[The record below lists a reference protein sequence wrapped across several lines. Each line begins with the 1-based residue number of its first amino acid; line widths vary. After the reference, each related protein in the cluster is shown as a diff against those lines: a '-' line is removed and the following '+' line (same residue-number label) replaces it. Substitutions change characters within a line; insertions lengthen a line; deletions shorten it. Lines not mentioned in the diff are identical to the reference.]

1 MKYLLSDYVNPNQQL
16 LTIKDVLKESIFS
29 KKSNQ
34 ANMINESPTIVCLL
48 KKVKQR
54 KNNMRGSNVNTR

>member
-48 KKVKQR
+48 KKVK
-54 KNNMRGSNVNTR
+54 